1 MNKKSPSRVARIGFP
16 LIVVAMVCL
25 CVAVLVPGIRR
36 LHERRGQIE
45 VLRED
50 LKAARERVRQC
61 RREIEELGTDEGI
74 ERVAREE
81 LRLAKPGET
90 VFDFEKE
97 PRTSGEAKPRTPSE
111 RRP

>member
-45 VLRED
+45 VERERK
-50 LKAARERVRQC
+50 KAAEQCVLRLKREKN
-61 RREIEELGTDEGI
+61 ELETDEGI

-97 PRTSGEAKPRTPSE
+97 PHIPGEAKPRTPSE